1 MISATYISPTENIS
15 FVPLSLSPPFRII
28 FSEPTFLYCIYG
40 AFFFFFFYTISHL
53 LIDLF

>member
-15 FVPLSLSPPFRII
+15 FLSLSPPFRII

-40 AFFFFFFYTISHL
+40 AFFFFFYTISHL